1 MAKCRQIGNTG
12 HANDLAFAGPDFQF
26 TSIVIGDLHV
36 WIMTTDLPA
45 SKLEIGGKRLQLI
58 KEMKEIRI
66 KNFEQ
71 KLAKPAKK
79 PKMFC
84 DFCVWRERQP
94 SKIAKRC
101 SLKSEETK
109 GEDGGGEK

>member
-1 MAKCRQIGNTG
+1 
-12 HANDLAFAGPDFQF
+12 
-26 TSIVIGDLHV
+26 
-36 WIMTTDLPA
+36 
-45 SKLEIGGKRLQLI
+45 
-58 KEMKEIRI
+58 MKEIRI